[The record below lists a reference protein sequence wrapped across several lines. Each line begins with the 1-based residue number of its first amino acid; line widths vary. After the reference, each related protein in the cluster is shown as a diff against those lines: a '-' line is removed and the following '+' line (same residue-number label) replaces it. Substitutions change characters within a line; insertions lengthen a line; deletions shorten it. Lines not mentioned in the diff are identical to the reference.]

1 MTNLPRNNSTGNSV
15 PSSTGKNPLGQTSK
29 AHILIVDDDL
39 AILDL
44 FQKAMQVAGHKCT
57 VTSNGKTA
65 LETLTRTSIDL
76 VITDINMPEMNGIE
90 LASEILNRFSA
101 DVIVM
106 TGQARGYQYDEIINI
121 GASDFVEKPFSIQE
135 IILRIRRVLRERQLK
150 EATKNSHEELKQAY
164 LDSIHRLVMA
174 SEFKDEDTGDHIIRI
189 GEYASLI
196 ARHMGQDDQ
205 YIETIGYASP
215 MHDVGK
221 IGIPDKILLK
231 PGKLTPE
238 EFDVIK
244 GHPEIGARLLSKS
257 KSRILQ
263 MAEEIAR
270 THHEKFNGN
279 GYPFGLSG
287 EDIPLSG
294 RIVAIADTFDAL
306 TSKRPYKE
314 PYPPE
319 MVFDIIRKER
329 GEHFDPVIADFFLD
343 NFDRFL
349 SIRKNFG
356 EITQITL
363 EHFNLS
369 ERDQKGL
376 ET

>member
-1 MTNLPRNNSTGNSV
+1 MTNPSENNSAGTAEFFPGGI
-15 PSSTGKNPLGQTSK
+15 PQPPTPK
-29 AHILIVDDDL
+29 AHILIVDDDP

-44 FQKAMQVAGHKCT
+44 FQRAMQLAGHRCT
-57 VTSNGKTA
+57 VTPSGKTA
-65 LETLTRTSIDL
+65 LEIMCRTPVDV
-76 VITDINMPEMNGIE
+76 VITDINMPEMDGIE
-90 LASEILNRFSA
+90 LAAAIFNRFSA

-150 EATKNSHEELKQAY
+150 EATQNSHDELKQAY

-189 GEYASLI
+189 GEYASFI
-196 ARHMGQDDQ
+196 ARHLGRDAQ
-205 YIETIGYASP
+205 YIETIGYAAP

-231 PGKLTPE
+231 PGKLTSD
-238 EFDVIK
+238 EFNIIK

-257 KSRILQ
+257 RSRILQ
-263 MAEEIAR
+263 MAEEIAL
-270 THHEKFNGN
+270 THHEKVNGT
-279 GYPFGLSG
+279 GYPRGLSG
-287 EDIPLSG
+287 EKIPLAG

-319 MVFDIIRKER
+319 MVLDIIRRER
-329 GEHFDPVIADFFLD
+329 GEHFDPGITDIFID
-343 NFDRFL
+343 HFDQLL
-349 SIRKNFG
+349 SIRNNFG
-356 EITQITL
+356 ETTQITL
-363 EHFNLS
+363 EAFSLS
-369 ERDQKGL
+369 ERDQKRIQ
-376 ET
+376 T

>member
-1 MTNLPRNNSTGNSV
+1 MNSNNQDTG
-15 PSSTGKNPLGQTSK
+15 GQTHQR
-29 AHILIVDDDL
+29 AHILIVDDEP
-39 AILDL
+39 AILEL
-44 FQKAMQVAGHKCT
+44 FQRAMKVADHNCSVAPSG
-57 VTSNGKTA
+57 TSA
-65 LETLTRTSIDL
+65 LDIMAEKPVDV

-90 LASEILNRFSA
+90 LASKVIKTFSA

-150 EATKNSHEELKQAY
+150 AASRNSHQELKQAY
-164 LDSIHRLVMA
+164 VDSIHRLVMA

-189 GEYASLI
+189 GEYASYI
-196 ARHMGQDDQ
+196 ARGLNVDDQ
-205 YIETIGYASP
+205 LIETIGYAAP

-231 PGKLTPE
+231 PGKLTNE
-238 EFDVIK
+238 EFNIMK
-244 GHPEIGARLLSKS
+244 RHTLIGARLLSKS

-263 MAEEIAR
+263 MAEEIAL

-279 GYPFGLSG
+279 GYPNGLSG
-287 EDIPLSG
+287 TDIPLSG

-319 MVFDIIRKER
+319 MVYDIIRREGGK
-329 GEHFDPVIADFFLD
+329 HFDPEIADYFLEK
-343 NFDRFL
+343 FDHFL
-349 SIRKNFG
+349 SVRNDLG
-356 EITQITL
+356 DMSQVTL
-363 EHFNLS
+363 EDFNLS
-369 ERDQKGL
+369 ERDKDHIR
-376 ET
+376 T

>member
-15 PSSTGKNPLGQTSK
+15 PSSPGKNPLGQTSK

>member
-1 MTNLPRNNSTGNSV
+1 MSKPPGNNPAGPAVFPAGKNKDS
-15 PSSTGKNPLGQTSK
+15 PSST
-29 AHILIVDDDL
+29 HILIVDDEQS
-39 AILDL
+39 ILDL
-44 FQKAMQVAGHKCT
+44 FQRAMKVAGHECT
-57 VTSNGKTA
+57 VTSSGKAA
-65 LETLTRTSIDL
+65 LEILGQTDVDV
-76 VITDINMPEMNGIE
+76 VITDINMPEMDGIE
-90 LASEILNRFSA
+90 LASTVFKQFSA

-106 TGQARGYQYDEIINI
+106 TGQVRGYQYDEIINI

-150 EATKNSHEELKQAY
+150 EAAKASHAKLKQAY

-189 GEYASLI
+189 GEYASFMAKKLG
-196 ARHMGQDDQ
+196 MDEQ
-205 YIETIGYASP
+205 YIEIIGYAAP

-244 GHPEIGARLLSKS
+244 SHPAIGAKLLSKS
-257 KSRILQ
+257 RSKILQ
-263 MAEEIAR
+263 MAEEIAL
-270 THHEKFNGN
+270 THHEKFNGK
-279 GYPFGLSG
+279 GYPNGLSG
-287 EDIPLSG
+287 DDIPLSG

-319 MVFDIIRKER
+319 MVLDIIRRER
-329 GEHFDPVIADFFLD
+329 GEHFDPAITDIFLEH
-343 NFDRFL
+343 FDHFL
-349 SIRKNFG
+349 SIREKFG
-356 EITQITL
+356 EIVQITL
-363 EHFNLS
+363 EDFTLS
-369 ERDQKGL
+369 ERDKDNL
-376 ET
+376 ST